1 MGYSHYFKN
10 KPAFTDSQWAAL
22 TDDVKKLIKNSNV
35 PLGDANGEIGTKPV
49 FNSRHIMFNGIGDDS
64 HETAVV
70 CKGASEFE
78 FCKTAHKPYDSVV
91 VEFYKLIRKYA
102 PSTILNSDGG
112 DEVFGGQKIVVNKN
126 YTYLSGGFDV
136 KVGDTVIV
144 PSSFKGSEWQGTV
157 TAIGSATTTALDYDG
172 DCITI
177 LGVVQKDPETKPF
190 DMDQIDPDDQIT
202 TEEGIA
208 TILFDKYRL
217 REEDAADASREIL
230 KFVCDQ
236 LSSK

>member
-35 PLGDANGEIGTKPV
+35 PLGDANGEIGSKPV
-49 FNSRHIMFNGIGDDS
+49 FNTRHIMFNGIGDDS

-70 CKGASEFE
+70 YKGASEFE
-78 FCKTAHKPYDSVV
+78 FCKTARKPYDSVV
-91 VEFYKLIRKYA
+91 VEFYKLIRKHA

-112 DEVFGGQKIVVNKN
+112 DEVFGGKKIVVNGKF
-126 YTYLSGGFDV
+126 TYLSGEFDV
-136 KVGDTVIV
+136 KIGDTVTL
-144 PSSFKGSEWQGTV
+144 PSKFNGSEWQGTV
-157 TAIGSATTTALDYDG
+157 TAIGSDYDG
-172 DCITI
+172 DCKTI
-177 LGVVQKDPETKPF
+177 LGVEKKDPETNSF

>member
-1 MGYSHYFKN
+1 
-10 KPAFTDSQWAAL
+10 
-22 TDDVKKLIKNSNV
+22 V
-35 PLGDANGEIGTKPV
+35 PLGDSNGEIGTKPV

-70 CKGASEFE
+70 YKGAVEFE
-78 FCKTAHKPYDSVV
+78 FCKTARKPYDSVV
-91 VEFYKLIRKYA
+91 VEFYKLIRKHA
-102 PSTILNSDGG
+102 PSTVLESDGG

-126 YTYLSGGFDV
+126 YTYLSGEFDV

-172 DCITI
+172 DCKTI
-177 LGVVQKDPETKPF
+177 LGVVQKDPETNIFVDK
-190 DMDQIDPDDQIT
+190 IT
-202 TEEGIA
+202 AEQDIQ

-217 REEDAADASREIL
+217 RYDDAAAASFEIINI
-230 KFVCDQ
+230 VCKH
-236 LSSK
+236 LTK

>member
-1 MGYSHYFKN
+1 
-10 KPAFTDSQWAAL
+10 
-22 TDDVKKLIKNSNV
+22 V
-35 PLGDANGEIGTKPV
+35 PLGDANGNIGSKPV
-49 FNSRHIMFNGIGDDS
+49 FNTRHIMFNGIGDDS

-70 CKGASEFE
+70 YKGASEFE
-78 FCKTAHKPYDSVV
+78 FCKTARKPYDSVV
-91 VEFYKLIRKYA
+91 VEFYKLIRKHA

-112 DEVFGGQKIVVNKN
+112 DEVFGGKKIVVNKN
-126 YTYLSGGFDV
+126 HTYLSGEFDV

-144 PSSFKGSEWQGTV
+144 PSSFNGSEWQGTV
-157 TAIGSATTTALDYDG
+157 TAIGSDYDG
-172 DCITI
+172 DCKTI
-177 LGVVQKDPETKPF
+177 LGLVQKDPETKPF
-190 DMDQIDPDDQIT
+190 DDDNTVLKDI
-202 TEEGIA
+202 E

>member
-1 MGYSHYFKN
+1 M
-10 KPAFTDSQWAAL
+10 
-22 TDDVKKLIKNSNV
+22 TDDVKKLLKNSNV

-70 CKGASEFE
+70 YKGASEFE
-78 FCKTAHKPYDSVV
+78 FCKTARKPYDSVV
-91 VEFYKLIRKYA
+91 VEFYKLIRKHA

-112 DEVFGGQKIVVNKN
+112 DEVFGGKKIVVNKN
-126 YTYLSGGFDV
+126 HTYLSGEFDV

-144 PSSFKGSEWQGTV
+144 PSSFNGSEWQGTV
-157 TAIGSATTTALDYDG
+157 TAIGSDYDG
-172 DCITI
+172 DCKTI
-177 LGVVQKDPETKPF
+177 LGVVQKDPETNIF

>member
-1 MGYSHYFKN
+1 MGYTHYYKN
-10 KPAFTDSQWAAL
+10 KPAFTDSQWTAL
-22 TDDVKKLIKNSNV
+22 TEDVKKLLKNSNV
-35 PLGDANGEIGTKPV
+35 PLGDSNGEIGTKPV

-70 CKGASEFE
+70 YKGAVEFE
-78 FCKTAHKPYDSVV
+78 FCKTARKPYDSVV
-91 VEFYKLIRKYA
+91 VEFYKLIRKHA

-126 YTYLSGGFDV
+126 YTFLSGEFDV

-157 TAIGSATTTALDYDG
+157 TAIGSDYDG
-172 DCITI
+172 DCKTI
-177 LGVVQKDPETKPF
+177 LGVVQKDPETNPF
-190 DMDQIDPDDQIT
+190 DNDNTVLKDIQ
-202 TEEGIA
+202 

-217 REEDAADASREIL
+217 RSTDAAAASFEII
-230 KFVCDQ
+230 KIVCKH
-236 LSSK
+236 LSK

>member
-49 FNSRHIMFNGIGDDS
+49 FNTRHIMFNGIGDDS

-70 CKGASEFE
+70 YKGASEFE
-78 FCKTAHKPYDSVV
+78 FCKTARKPYDSVV
-91 VEFYKLIRKYA
+91 VEFYKLIRKHA

-126 YTYLSGGFDV
+126 HTYLSGEFDV
-136 KVGDTVIV
+136 KVGDTVTL
-144 PSSFKGSEWQGTV
+144 PSKFNGSDWQGTV
-157 TAIGSATTTALDYDG
+157 TAIGSDYDG
-172 DCITI
+172 DCKTI